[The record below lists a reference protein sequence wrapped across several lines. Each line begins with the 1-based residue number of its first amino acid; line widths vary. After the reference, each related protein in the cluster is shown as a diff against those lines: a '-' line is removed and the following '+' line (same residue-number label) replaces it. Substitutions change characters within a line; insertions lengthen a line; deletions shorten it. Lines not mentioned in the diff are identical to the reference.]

1 MDLGSRVTLFTV
13 VSGLLLLVGS
23 VLILLDDRLLDV
35 IGIVLVTLSGVVFIV
50 DAKDLLVKTDETER
64 E

>member
-1 MDLGSRVTLFTV
+1 MDLGFRVTLFTV

-23 VLILLDDRLLDV
+23 LLILLDGPTMDVLGLL
-35 IGIVLVTLSGVVFIV
+35 LVTLSGVVFIV
-50 DAKDLLVKTDETER
+50 DAKDLLVRVDEAER